1 MYIFHS
7 KYVVYH
13 SNYVVCV
20 HVVMSH
26 TSSGIGTGTHH
37 WSVVLS
43 FVFGVASVVVVVN
56 HTLRSSALDVV
67 ARVGSGVAR
76 SKESGVKVL
85 SSSGSL
91 L

>member
-20 HVVMSH
+20 HVVVSH

-43 FVFGVASVVVVVN
+43 FVFGVASVVVVN
-56 HTLRSSALDVV
+56 HTLRCSALDVV
-67 ARVGSGVAR
+67 ARVGSGSGVAR

-85 SSSGSL
+85 CP
-91 L
+91 